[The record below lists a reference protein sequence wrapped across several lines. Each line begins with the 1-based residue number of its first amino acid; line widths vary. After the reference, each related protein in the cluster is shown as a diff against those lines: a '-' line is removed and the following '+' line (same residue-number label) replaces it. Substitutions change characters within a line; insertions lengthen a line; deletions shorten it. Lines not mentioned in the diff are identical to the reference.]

1 MGVMG
6 FDNEGFYRDG
16 VKAKN
21 IGDVSYIVDN
31 ENKMWMQICTQDDV
45 VQLKIFPLN
54 IPTAYI
60 GEEAQENEELK
71 YNIFCANKADALR
84 CNRFLSDFINVGY
97 GERMQINKTA
107 WIVGLD
113 LADINKFL
121 SIGDMY
127 YNGFRFN
134 SLKDSKDT
142 IKLFE
147 KYKRI
152 KPKSVLIC
160 IYQPSCIESI
170 HKYDSMIEEFYTI
183 LPEDC
188 EVLHQC
194 VLDDTIKYGAVIHI
208 IHNQ

>member
-1 MGVMG
+1 MGKID

-121 SIGDMY
+121 STGDIY
-127 YNGFRFN
+127 YINDRDN
-134 SLKDSKDT
+134 SEAT
-142 IKLFE
+142 IK
-147 KYKRI
+147 KIRRY
-152 KPKSVLIC
+152 
-160 IYQPSCIESI
+160 
-170 HKYDSMIEEFYTI
+170 
-183 LPEDC
+183 
-188 EVLHQC
+188 LHS
-194 VLDDTIKYGAVIHI
+194 
-208 IHNQ
+208 